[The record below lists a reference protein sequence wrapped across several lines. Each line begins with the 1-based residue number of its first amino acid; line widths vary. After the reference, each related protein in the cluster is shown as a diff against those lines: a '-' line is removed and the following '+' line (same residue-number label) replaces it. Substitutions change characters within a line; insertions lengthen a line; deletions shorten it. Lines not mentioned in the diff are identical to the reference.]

1 MGLVE
6 RDKAVAGLE
15 GLLTEAVAGRGRV
28 AMITGTVGT
37 GKSELL
43 HTLADR
49 AVDFGALAV
58 TASGAH
64 AERNLPLA
72 LLSQLFHDAPLQ
84 DRERERAMSLL
95 HEGTVAALAA
105 DNRDDNEHID
115 VQIVHGL
122 CTILLELAERYPL
135 ALLVDDV
142 HQADRASVVCLAY
155 LARRARFAPVLVAFT
170 QTEFGRSAEPSWQA
184 ELLRPGHGSR
194 VKLTPLT
201 GLGVQQFAAETV
213 GAEVAER
220 LAGQWYQLTGGNP
233 LLVSGLLEDYQTA
246 TEETGAAPDE
256 VVVGERYAQAVVS
269 CLRRGDPQLLEV
281 ARGVAVLADTE
292 ALDRLLR
299 TDAGVV
305 AQAMR
310 ALTTAGIFTLGGF
323 RHPVAAAAVL
333 AGFDQDERAELH
345 RRAAVLAYDG
355 GASARVVAEH
365 LLCAKEASE
374 AWGVAALED
383 AARQALREGQV
394 ESAVSYLKLAW
405 RACTDERQKIKIMT
419 TLVRAEW
426 RVNPS
431 SSSSYLPELAGAL
444 DKGFLQGSDAVI
456 LAKALLWHGQLAEAE
471 VILEHLA
478 ATGVDL
484 DPAAAGELAM
494 TRPWLRC
501 SYAPLAQHFRPAP
514 VTVSTVSASRRL
526 EAANALSTVLSAT
539 PSESVAGVV
548 ERILRS
554 SRLDEMSLDTVE
566 SALLT
571 LTYGG
576 HAEQAAPWCDL
587 FIEEAHT
594 RRAPSRQARLSAIRA
609 EVALRLGDLP
619 GAARHARLALE
630 IMPPSSWGV
639 AVGVPLASLVTAC
652 TAMGRFEEVAEWLDQ
667 PVPETMFQTRYGL
680 HYLHARGR
688 YSMATGHLPLALRD
702 FQKCGELMTTW
713 ELDAPGLVAWRT
725 DAAEALLRMGRP
737 DQARRLIEDQ
747 LGRCGKDMPRVHG
760 SALRLLAAT
769 SQLRHRPMLL
779 RQAADLLQSGADRYE
794 HSRVLVDLTEAY
806 HALGESRRAGMIG
819 RRARALAEECDAQ
832 PLLRRLSRDIGWDD
846 KETAAAQPS
855 VTGSAA
861 MLSDAERRVAAL
873 AAIGYTNREI
883 SDKLYITVS
892 TVEQHLTRI
901 YRKLGVVGRT
911 DLPAHL
917 ELDLSATV

>member
-6 RDKAVAGLE
+6 RDKAVTGLE
-15 GLLTEAVAGRGRV
+15 TLLSEAVAGRGRV

-43 HTLADR
+43 NTLADR

-58 TASGAH
+58 TATGAR
-64 AERNLPLA
+64 AERDLPLA
-72 LLSQLFHDAPLQ
+72 VLSQLFHDAPLQ
-84 DRERERAMSLL
+84 DREREHAMNLL

-105 DNRDDNEHID
+105 GNRDETDHID

-122 CTILLELAERYPL
+122 CTILLELAERCPL

-142 HQADRASVVCLAY
+142 HLADRASVVCLAY

-170 QTEFGRSAEPSWQA
+170 QTEFGRTSEPSWQA

-194 VKLTPLT
+194 IRLAPLT
-201 GLGVQQFAAETV
+201 GLGVQQLAAETV
-213 GAEVAER
+213 GAEAAER

-233 LLVSGLLEDYQTA
+233 LLVGGLLEDYQSA
-246 TEETGAAPDE
+246 VEETGTAPDE

-269 CLRRGDPQLLEV
+269 CLRRGEPRMLEV
-281 ARGVAVLADTE
+281 ARGMAVLADTD
-292 ALDRLLR
+292 ALDQLLGS
-299 TDAGVV
+299 DAALV
-305 AQAMR
+305 AQTMR
-310 ALTTAGIFTLGGF
+310 ALTAAGILTLGGF
-323 RHPVAAAAVL
+323 RHPAAAAAVL
-333 AGFDQDERAELH
+333 AELDQSERVELH
-345 RRAAVLAYDG
+345 RRAAILAYDS

-365 LLCAKEASE
+365 LLHAKAAGE

-383 AARQALREGQV
+383 AARQALRDGHT
-394 ESAVSYLKLAW
+394 ESAVNYLKLAW

-426 RVNPS
+426 RINPTS
-431 SSSSYLPELAGAL
+431 SSAYLPELSGAL

-456 LAKALLWHGQLAEAE
+456 LAKALLWHGQFAEAE
-471 VILEHLA
+471 VVLEHLA

-501 SYAPLAQHFRPAP
+501 SYAPMAVHFRPVP
-514 VTVSTVSASRRL
+514 VVVSTVSASRRL
-526 EAANALSTVLSAT
+526 EATNALSTVLGNTAADD
-539 PSESVAGVV
+539 VAEVV
-548 ERILRS
+548 ERVLRS

-566 SALLT
+566 SALLA

-587 FIEEAHT
+587 FVEEAHT
-594 RRAPSRQARLSAIRA
+594 RRAPSRQARLAAVRA

-619 GAARHARLALE
+619 GVARHARLALE

-639 AVGVPLASLVTAC
+639 AVAGPLASLILAC
-652 TAMGRFEEVAEWLDQ
+652 TAMGRFDEASEWLDQ
-667 PVPETMFQTRYGL
+667 PVPEAVHQTRYGL

-688 YSMATGHLPLALRD
+688 HSLATDHLPLALRD

-713 ELDAPGLVAWRT
+713 ELDAPGMVAWRT
-725 DAAEALLRMGRP
+725 DAAETLLRMGRP
-737 DQARRLIEDQ
+737 GQARRLTEDQ
-747 LGRCGKDMPRVHG
+747 LGRCGKGMPRVHG
-760 SALRLLAAT
+760 AALRLLAAT

-779 RQAADLLQSGADRYE
+779 RQAADLQQTGGDRFE
-794 HSRVLVDLTEAY
+794 HTRVLVDLTEAY

-832 PLLRRLSRDIGWDD
+832 PLLRTLSRDIGWDD
-846 KETAAAQPS
+846 TETAAPARGL
-855 VTGSAA
+855 TGSAA

-873 AAIGYTNREI
+873 AAVGYTNREI

-917 ELDLSATV
+917 ELDLSSTV

>member
-194 VKLTPLT
+194 VKLTPSPASASSSSPPRRSARRSPNGSPASGTSSPAVTLCWSAACWRTTRPPPRRPAPRRTRWWWGSGTPKPSCPACAAVIRSCWRSPAASPCWPTPKRST
-201 GLGVQQFAAETV
+201 G
-213 GAEVAER
+213 
-220 LAGQWYQLTGGNP
+220 
-233 LLVSGLLEDYQTA
+233 SC
-246 TEETGAAPDE
+246 AP
-256 VVVGERYAQAVVS
+256 
-269 CLRRGDPQLLEV
+269 
-281 ARGVAVLADTE
+281 T
-292 ALDRLLR
+292 
-299 TDAGVV
+299 AGVV

-630 IMPPSSWGV
+630 IMPPSSWG
-639 AVGVPLASLVTAC
+639 
-652 TAMGRFEEVAEWLDQ
+652 W
-667 PVPETMFQTRYGL
+667 
-680 HYLHARGR
+680 
-688 YSMATGHLPLALRD
+688 
-702 FQKCGELMTTW
+702 
-713 ELDAPGLVAWRT
+713 
-725 DAAEALLRMGRP
+725 
-737 DQARRLIEDQ
+737 
-747 LGRCGKDMPRVHG
+747 
-760 SALRLLAAT
+760 
-769 SQLRHRPMLL
+769 
-779 RQAADLLQSGADRYE
+779 
-794 HSRVLVDLTEAY
+794 
-806 HALGESRRAGMIG
+806 
-819 RRARALAEECDAQ
+819 
-832 PLLRRLSRDIGWDD
+832 
-846 KETAAAQPS
+846 PS
-855 VTGSAA
+855 VC
-861 MLSDAERRVAAL
+861 RW
-873 AAIGYTNREI
+873 
-883 SDKLYITVS
+883 
-892 TVEQHLTRI
+892 
-901 YRKLGVVGRT
+901 
-911 DLPAHL
+911 PAW
-917 ELDLSATV
+917 